1 MGTLLIT
8 EIYEHLDAAIGKET
22 ARKLTTFIGC
32 EINDKFEQSMKTL
45 ATKEDLAKLALS
57 TKEDLANLALSTK
70 EEIARL
76 ALSTKEDLA
85 NLALSTKENLSKLE
99 VKLENKIN
107 DFKIDIV
114 RWMFAFWI
122 TVTMMFIGL
131 YFKS

>member
-45 ATKEDLAKLALS
+45 ATKEDLA
-57 TKEDLANLALSTK
+57 
-70 EEIARL
+70 RL

-122 TVTMMFIGL
+122 TVIMMFIGL